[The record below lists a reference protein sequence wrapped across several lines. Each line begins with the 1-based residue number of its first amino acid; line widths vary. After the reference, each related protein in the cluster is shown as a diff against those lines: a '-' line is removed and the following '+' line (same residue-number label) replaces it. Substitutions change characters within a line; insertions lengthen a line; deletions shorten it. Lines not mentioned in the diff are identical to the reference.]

1 MPTRLLAALRVCS
14 CLLCPYKDQTGRQV
28 LAFPTG
34 VALFPIP
41 PSSLLPLGFRHTHAH
56 KHPRT
61 CSRLSR
67 ASVHVPL
74 SVSVHALS
82 PFYLGW
88 KLSHDP
94 PTTPHTRR
102 PESTIW
108 WSNLTHL
115 AAHSLPDLPDVF
127 QGCRFGPLSSP
138 SSLFS
143 HTLSTTSGISRR
155 TNLARSVVLISRSI
169 YPLLESVLDASV
181 PRALGSTARTMM
193 VDNDGQQ

>member
-34 VALFPIP
+34 VALFPNP
-41 PSSLLPLGFRHTHAH
+41 PSSLLPLGFRHTHTH
-56 KHPRT
+56 THTLTRT

-94 PTTPHTRR
+94 PTTQHTRR

-115 AAHSLPDLPDVF
+115 AVLTLYLTYLTSSKVVALVPFLPL
-127 QGCRFGPLSSP
+127 LH
-138 SSLFS
+138 FS
-143 HTLSTTSGISRR
+143 HTPYQQQVGYPDGPTSPAPWS
-155 TNLARSVVLISRSI
+155 
-169 YPLLESVLDASV
+169 
-181 PRALGSTARTMM
+181 
-193 VDNDGQQ
+193 